1 MSVKNAF
8 TAFGLDAD
16 EATIDTLRT
25 DIAFALREFIERSGK
40 GQTKIGERLGL
51 KQSVVSHIVRGDIGH
66 LSVERLIRAMVKAGI
81 PGFAEWGGSP
91 EEARA
96 GTGYRPSVSPFTVIY
111 TKNFDVPGITWSDT
125 SPANAGRTTAQLVK
139 SKGAAVSRR
148 NKVS

>member
-40 GQTKIGERLGL
+40 GQAKVGELLGL

-96 GTGYRPSVSPFTVIY
+96 GSGYRPSAVPAAVIV
-111 TKNFDVPGITWSDT
+111 TRNLDVPGIAWSDAKA
-125 SPANAGRTTAQLVK
+125 ANAGRTAAQLVK
-139 SKGAAVSRR
+139 PTGTSVAKL
-148 NKVS
+148 NKVN